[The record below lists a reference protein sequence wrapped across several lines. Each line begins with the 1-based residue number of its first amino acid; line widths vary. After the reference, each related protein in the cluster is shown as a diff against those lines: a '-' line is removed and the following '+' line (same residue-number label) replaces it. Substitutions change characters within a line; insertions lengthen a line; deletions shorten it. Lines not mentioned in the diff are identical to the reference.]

1 MGKNLVS
8 KKVEDDERHFFY
20 KFFFFKEMVHFDK
33 NQEFLPGHP
42 NFKVMNQAPVL
53 SSYSE
58 AGLIDL
64 FPLHDDEDLEK
75 LHALWY
81 KSGVMAL
88 LRPPIAEIRS
98 YFGENVALYISFT
111 SFYTVFL
118 MPMALFGMIHF
129 GLDFFFRVD
138 FIYNNLLFACFN
150 LVSLTIFCEL
160 WKRKSNVLSFQFGT
174 MGKLRHKKA
183 RPAFRGE
190 YGLNPVTGQ
199 AEVQYPI
206 KKTMQTLVLISLPV
220 TTVCLVIAFIMM
232 LLSFESEKWMAEW
245 IGHDDSLLNQG
256 LAYAP
261 SITYTVLLLMMNL
274 KYMHLAHWL
283 TELEN
288 HRTQEQFEKHVVA
301 KMVLFEFVNTF
312 LALFYIAF
320 YLQDMTML
328 KSQIGIQLV
337 VISLVNQLQ
346 GTALPI
352 LLKIPSS
359 KKVMNKIAKK
369 TTAAAA
375 AKNGKKSVLIKHH
388 QVKCIE
394 NIISDEDLNVR
405 RGLSSLDKDPNDSL
419 FYHDYLEFWLQFG
432 HVFLFSSV
440 YPLAAFLALV
450 HNLFELKMDAYKLCR
465 IMRKPTPRG
474 IRDIGAWYT
483 AFSLTSLISIMTN
496 LALLSMDHDVQAFAP
511 NASSRDWILM
521 FVFIEHIF
529 LLIRGIIDKVIPDV
543 PSHIKRAMDI
553 NEFKLKSK

>member
-1 MGKNLVS
+1 MKIPV
-8 KKVEDDERHFFY
+8 HFFPCVQGLSHAIS
-20 KFFFFKEMVHFDK
+20 MVHFDK

-42 NFKVMNQAPVL
+42 NCQVMNQSPVL

-58 AGLIDL
+58 AGLIDV
-64 FPLHDDEDLEK
+64 FPLHDDEELEK
-75 LHALWY
+75 LHAVWF
-81 KSGVMAL
+81 KSGFMAL

-111 SFYTVFL
+111 SFYTLFL
-118 MPMALFGMIHF
+118 VPMAFFGTIHF
-129 GLDFFFRVD
+129 VLDYFFRVD

-150 LVSLTIFCEL
+150 LASLTIFCEL
-160 WKRKSNVLSFQFGT
+160 WKRNSNVLSFQFGT
-174 MGKLRHKKA
+174 MGKLRHKKP

-190 YGLNPVTGQ
+190 YGLNPVTGK

-206 KKTMQTLVLISLPV
+206 KKTIQTLALISLPV

-245 IGHDDSLLNQG
+245 IGNDNADGLLNQG
-256 LAYAP
+256 LAFAP
-261 SITYTVLLLMMNL
+261 SITYTVLLLMVNL
-274 KYMHLAHWL
+274 KYTHLAHWL

-288 HRTQEQFEKHVVA
+288 HRTQEQFERHVVA

-320 YLQDMTML
+320 YLQDMAML

-369 TTAAAA
+369 TTSAA
-375 AKNGKKSVLIKHH
+375 AKNGKKSVVIKHH

-394 NIISDEDLNVR
+394 NMVSDTDINVR
-405 RGLSSLDKDPNDSL
+405 RGLSSLDKDPHDSL
-419 FYHDYLEFWLQFG
+419 FYQDYLEFWLQFG

-440 YPLAAFLALV
+440 YPLAAFLALL

-465 IMRKPTPRG
+465 IMRKPMPRG

-496 LALLSMDHDVQAFAP
+496 LALLSMDRDVQAFAP
-511 NASSRDWILM
+511 NASSRDWILL
-521 FVFIEHIF
+521 FVFFEHIF
-529 LLIRGIIDKVIPDV
+529 LLIREIIDKVIPDV
-543 PSHIKRAMDI
+543 PSHIKLAMDI
-553 NEFKLKSK
+553 NDFKLKSK